1 MSDFK
6 DFDFDNDDDP
16 FANLGSNDDSL
27 FGLDG
32 DDPTLF
38 EQTPGFGD
46 SAGDSG
52 ADFSDFDDDF
62 ATLNDEVSFES
73 IAVGDDMRDEMPSML
88 FADTEE
94 DIEAQ
99 AEPTN
104 EGGVSRTFL
113 AIAGAMLL
121 LFLVVIGLIVFFIFS
136 NQDSGPSELEQTA
149 TSIVQTNA
157 AIAIAGQQTSTAIA
171 QFDLTNTAVALFTD
185 TPTVTPTNTRPPTN
199 TPTPTSDATE
209 AAATSFVLSQ
219 TQSAQTAEAQ
229 SLALTADALTAIA
242 QPTTTPTRVSSD
254 TVAQTSTALAQV
266 FLNLTATADA
276 LANLGQGGGSDSGAT
291 PTVELLTP
299 IATST
304 SGGSTT
310 LPNSGLFDEF
320 AAGNSFGILSIAAVG
335 LVGII
340 LGARYIRS
348 RNDEDDQ
355 NNA

>member
-16 FANLGSNDDSL
+16 FANLGNDDSF

-38 EQTPGFGD
+38 DQTPGFGD
-46 SAGDSG
+46 VGSDDSG

-73 IAVGDDMRDEMPSML
+73 IAVGDDLRDEMPSML

-94 DIEAQ
+94 DVEQQ

-104 EGGVSRTFL
+104 GGGVSRTFL

-121 LFLVVIGLIVFFIFS
+121 LFLLTIGLIVFFIFS
-136 NQDSGPSELEQTA
+136 NRDSGPSELEQTA
-149 TSIVQTNA
+149 TAIVQTNA
-157 AIAIAGQQTSTAIA
+157 AIAVAGQQTSTAIA
-171 QFDLTNTAVALFTD
+171 EFDLTNTAVALFTD

-199 TPTPTSDATE
+199 TPMPTADATE
-209 AAATSFVLSQ
+209 AAATAFVLSQ
-219 TQSAQTAEAQ
+219 TQSAETAEAQ
-229 SLALTADALTAIA
+229 SLALTSDALTAVA

-276 LANLGQGGGSDSGAT
+276 LANSGQGGGSDAGDAT
-291 PTVELLTP
+291 PTVEQLTP
-299 IATST
+299 VATSA
-304 SGGSTT
+304 SGGASTT
-310 LPNSGLFDEF
+310 LPNTGLFDEF
-320 AAGNSFGILSIAAVG
+320 AAGNSFGILSLVAFG

-340 LGARYIRS
+340 LGARYIRF
-348 RNDEDDQ
+348 RNDEEDI
-355 NNA
+355 